1 MKINETMRV
10 GRFNFRWQLAILKKS
25 KHIYVYEVIILA
37 KQLNNI
43 LLVRNYL
50 VMKLGITQ
58 YNLDALKNIIQ
69 ADALVMIYGQTPIV
83 VADIKVEE

>member
-1 MKINETMRV
+1 MKINETVRV
-10 GRFNFRWQLAILKKS
+10 GRFNFRRQLAILKKS

-58 YNLDALKNIIQ
+58 HNLDVLKNIIQ
-69 ADALVMIYGQTPIV
+69 ADTLVMVYRQTPIV

>member
-1 MKINETMRV
+1 
-10 GRFNFRWQLAILKKS
+10 LAILKKS

>member
-1 MKINETMRV
+1 
-10 GRFNFRWQLAILKKS
+10 
-25 KHIYVYEVIILA
+25 
-37 KQLNNI
+37 
-43 LLVRNYL
+43 
-50 VMKLGITQ
+50 MKLGITQ

>member
-58 YNLDALKNIIQ
+58 YNLDVLKNIIQ
-69 ADALVMIYGQTPIV
+69 ADTLVVIYRQTPIV

>member
-1 MKINETMRV
+1 MKINESVRV
-10 GRFNFRWQLAILKKS
+10 GCLNFGWQLAILKKS

-58 YNLDALKNIIQ
+58 YNLDVLKNIIQ
-69 ADALVMIYGQTPIV
+69 ADTLVMVYGQTPIV

>member
-1 MKINETMRV
+1 MKINETVRV

-25 KHIYVYEVIILA
+25 KHIYVYEVIILS

-58 YNLDALKNIIQ
+58 YNLDVLKTIIQ
-69 ADALVMIYGQTPIV
+69 ADTLVMVYRQTPIV

>member
-1 MKINETMRV
+1 MKINETVRV
-10 GRFNFRWQLAILKKS
+10 GRLNFRRQLAILKKS

>member
-1 MKINETMRV
+1 MKINETVRV

-58 YNLDALKNIIQ
+58 YNLDVLKTIIQ
-69 ADALVMIYGQTPIV
+69 ADTLVMVYRQTPIV

>member
-1 MKINETMRV
+1 MKINEVMRV

>member
-10 GRFNFRWQLAILKKS
+10 GRLNFRRQLAILKKS

>member
-10 GRFNFRWQLAILKKS
+10 GRFNFRRQLAILKKS

-50 VMKLGITQ
+50 VMKLRITQ
-58 YNLDALKNIIQ
+58 YNLDVLKNIIQ

>member
-1 MKINETMRV
+1 MKINETVRV
-10 GRFNFRWQLAILKKS
+10 GRLNFSWQLAILKKS
-25 KHIYVYEVIILA
+25 KHIYVYEVIILT

-58 YNLDALKNIIQ
+58 YNLDVLKTIIQ
-69 ADALVMIYGQTPIV
+69 ADTLVMVYRQTPIV